1 MIFPPKV
8 FRRDFSALQ
17 AGCNYDKIKKINRKK
32 GNLLTNADQ
41 HYKKMTETPVARL
54 IVQLGIPTT
63 ISMLITSIYNMA
75 DTYFVG
81 TLGPSAQAATGV
93 LFTLQSIIQGI
104 AFMLGQGSGTF
115 ISRELADKNANR
127 ASMYVSSAFFTGGI
141 LGLMVTLVGL
151 CILEPLVLFLG
162 STQTILPHAMDYGMW
177 VLISCPF
184 VITSMILNNAL
195 RFEGK
200 AFYAMFGLTAGGLL
214 NILGDFLLVKCLN
227 MGVFGAGLATAISQ
241 FISFVVLF
249 IMFRKMAQSS
259 ISLKSVSRDWKIYL
273 TICRVGL
280 PSLIRQSMTSVT
292 SGVLNN
298 LTKAF
303 GDAAIAAMSVV
314 SRFSMFLMCVGLGMG
329 QGFQP
334 VAAFNYRA
342 KKYDR
347 VKKGLVF
354 LIIYALILV
363 GGMSLVTMLIPEKV
377 IAIFQKK
384 EEVIAVG
391 SVALRYYA
399 FGMIFMAFSV
409 PVNMLYQSIQ
419 KPTISSVLSIIRA
432 GAITIPMLLI
442 LVPTIGLTGIQIAQP
457 TADVLAG
464 LISIPFI
471 IRFLKSKEG

>member
-1 MIFPPKV
+1 M
-8 FRRDFSALQ
+8 
-17 AGCNYDKIKKINRKK
+17 
-32 GNLLTNADQ
+32 TNAEQ
-41 HYKKMTETPVARL
+41 HYRKMTETPVSRL

-81 TLGPSAQAATGV
+81 TLGESAQAATGV
-93 LFTLQSIIQGI
+93 LFTLQAIIQGI

-115 ISRELADKNANR
+115 ISRELADKNADR
-127 ASMYVSSAFFTGGI
+127 ASMYISSSFFAGGI
-141 LGLMVTLVGL
+141 IGLVVTVIGML
-151 CILEPLVLFLG
+151 ILEPLVLFLG

-214 NILGDFLLVKCLN
+214 NILGDYLLVIHLN
-227 MGVFGAGLATAISQ
+227 MGVYGAGLATAVSQ
-241 FISFVVLF
+241 FISFVILY
-249 IMFRKMAQSS
+249 IMFRKMAQSRISVKS
-259 ISLKSVSRDWKIYL
+259 ISRDWMVYL
-273 TICRVGL
+273 SICRVGL

-298 LTKAF
+298 LTKSF

-342 KKYDR
+342 RKYDR

-363 GGMSLVTMLIPEKV
+363 GGFSILTMLIPEKV
-377 IAIFQKK
+377 IALFQKN
-384 EEVIAVG
+384 EDVIAIG
-391 SVALRYYA
+391 STALRYYA

-419 KPTISSVLSIIRA
+419 QPTISSVLSVIRA

-442 LVPTIGLTGIQIAQP
+442 FVPLLGLTGIQIAQP
-457 TADVLAG
+457 TADIIAG
-464 LISIPFI
+464 IISIPFI
-471 IRFLKSKEG
+471 IRVLRSEQK